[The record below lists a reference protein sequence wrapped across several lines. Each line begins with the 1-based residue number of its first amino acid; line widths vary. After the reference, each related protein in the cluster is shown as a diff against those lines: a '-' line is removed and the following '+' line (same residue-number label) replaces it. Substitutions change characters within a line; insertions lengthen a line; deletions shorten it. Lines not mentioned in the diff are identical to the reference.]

1 VGAFSDFDA
10 SSGSIELEA
19 VVSVVGPP
27 ALITAE
33 EARRL
38 RLPTVEGHADQPFH
52 LQRMPGSSHSA
63 SRLRR
68 EYRRLRGVFLDMS
81 INPLR
86 REVATKGE
94 IE

>member
-19 VVSVVGPP
+19 AVSVAGPP

-38 RLPTVEGHADQPFH
+38 RLPTVEGHTDCA
-52 LQRMPGSSHSA
+52 
-63 SRLRR
+63 LR
-68 EYRRLRGVFLDMS
+68 V
-81 INPLR
+81 
-86 REVATKGE
+86 
-94 IE
+94 

>member
-1 VGAFSDFDA
+1 VGALSDFDA

-27 ALITAE
+27 PLITA

-63 SRLRR
+63 RRLRR

-81 INPLR
+81 INPPR
-86 REVATKGE
+86 REVATKGV